1 MLDGHLVLHCEREKE
16 HDSACRVS
24 ELTTVKLSHFVAR
37 GAEVAIVARR
47 EAHLRR
53 GGALGLPNF
62 IGAFIGMAC
71 QDMGSTGT
79 AADFDWFAYRERAF
93 EADPTIS

>member
-1 MLDGHLVLHCEREKE
+1 MP
-16 HDSACRVS
+16 SW
-24 ELTTVKLSHFVAR
+24 R
-37 GAEVAIVARR
+37 GARR
-47 EAHLRR
+47 TCGEAPR
-53 GGALGLPNF
+53 GLPNF

-71 QDMGSTGT
+71 QDRGSTGT